1 MLPPA
6 FELPRDAIER
16 MFLHGEDIMIELSR
30 RHLLAGAA
38 TSAAAIGLQSAIPPA
53 RAAAPLAGR
62 QAPAFYRTKVGDFE
76 ITQFSDGAR
85 TFPMPDGFV
94 RNVPKEQALAA
105 AEAAYMPKGMVTV
118 PFNPVLINTGSK
130 LVLIDAGFGPGAGP
144 PVGLLSAN
152 MAAAGIDPKSVDI
165 VVLSHL
171 HPDHANGIRGAD
183 GLAFPNAEI
192 KAPAADWEFW
202 MSDENA
208 AKAANDMMKGY
219 FANVRKVFAGLGDKV
234 TRYTWGQEVAPGI
247 TALDTS
253 GHTPGHTSFAVSS
266 GSGKLLVQSDVTN
279 IPELFLRNP
288 EWHVAF
294 DIDPA
299 KAVATRRRFYDMAAV
314 EKTLIAGFHFSFPSM
329 GYVEK
334 DGSNYRLVPVRW
346 SPVL

>member
-1 MLPPA
+1 M
-6 FELPRDAIER
+6 PR
-16 MFLHGEDIMIELSR
+16 EDTMTELSR
-30 RHLLAGAA
+30 RQLLAGAA
-38 TSAAAIGLQSAIPPA
+38 TAGAATAIGLQFATPPA
-53 RAAAPLAGR
+53 RAAAPPAAR

-76 ITQFSDGAR
+76 VTQIADGAR

-118 PFNPVLINTGSK
+118 PFNPVVINTGSK
-130 LVLIDAGFGPGAGP
+130 LVLIDTGFGPGVAP
-144 PVGLLSAN
+144 SVGLLAQN
-152 MAAAGIDPKSVDI
+152 MAAAGIDPKSIDI

-171 HPDHANGIRGAD
+171 HPDHANGIRAAD

-192 KAPAADWEFW
+192 KAPAADWAFW
-202 MSDENA
+202 MSDDNM
-208 AKAANDMMKGY
+208 AKAQDNAMMKGY
-219 FANVRKVFAGLGDKV
+219 FDNTRKVFAGLADRV
-234 TRYTWGQEVAPGI
+234 TKYNWGQEVTPGI

-253 GHTPGHTSFAVSS
+253 GHTPGHTSFAVAS

-288 EWHVAF
+288 EWHVAY
-294 DIDPA
+294 DVDPI
-299 KAVATRRRFYDMAAV
+299 KAGQTRRRFYDIAAS

-334 DGSNYRLVPVRW
+334 DGNNYRLVPIRW